1 MARTS
6 KAFKFDEPGLSDVH
20 VDAPGEKKAKKELTP
35 AFLKHLHGQLKEAK
49 SDLTIDDLKGMVAK
63 SRSHAGGKMK
73 AAKRL
78 TALAASEGT
87 SYTKIIESINAQLRE
102 EYSSPLY
109 GMGCYPWAREVYDDH
124 VIVSDDNGGFYSIPY
139 TRTEDGEIE
148 FGDAQEV
155 EQEFVPVAA
164 SEIIPRCAAGSGYRL
179 FMEQQFVEPPEWI
192 NYLPGPG
199 SYTHPEYG
207 KIAITKEGNQQ
218 FVDQFNEGI
227 YQTYNDEPHV
237 PIDAEHQTKLSGAVG
252 WINELRLNEDDSV
265 DAKTDWTDRG
275 QKLLESDQ
283 YHFFSPEWY
292 SEWTDPATEKTYQN
306 VAIGGAITT
315 RPWFKEKGG
324 LKPIIA
330 SEKGIQFGEVQ
341 RKDSEVTII
350 FTALAP
356 DKGESMTKAQIEAAR
371 KLVAAADAKTAGE
384 ALTGKT
390 EDDIKAARAL
400 VASEDARI
408 AKEAKDK
415 EDKPDEPADA
425 KSFAE
430 VQSQLKQMTERVTK
444 AEAEVKK
451 ANERADAT
459 EKGNRAM
466 RFGETV
472 KEWPGERADN
482 VNTLEHLFA
491 TSEQGEESDLFK
503 NHVKTMNAAAAQLK
517 ASGMMFNEIGS
528 SGDGNSMGT
537 AAAEADVKVKKM
549 CADSGGKITS
559 AQAYSELMRIEPKLY
574 DRIKAEAN

>member
-1 MARTS
+1 MPKTP
-6 KAFKFDEPGLSDVH
+6 KQFDSPSVSDVH
-20 VDAPGEKKAKKELTP
+20 VDAPLGGKKKELSN
-35 AFLKHLHGQLKEAK
+35 AFLKHLHGQIKETS
-49 SDLTIDDLKGMVAK
+49 SDLTLGDLKGMIAK
-63 SRSHAGGKMK
+63 SRSHAGGKTK
-73 AAKRL
+73 AANRQSAQ
-78 TALAASEGT
+78 TASEGT
-87 SYTKIIESINAQLRE
+87 NYSKIIEMINAELRE
-102 EYSSPLY
+102 EFSSPLY

-124 VIVSDDNGGFYSIPY
+124 VIVSDDEGGFYTIPY
-139 TRTEDGEIE
+139 TMNADGDIE

-155 EQEFVPVAA
+155 EQTFMPIAA
-164 SEIIPRCAAGSGYRL
+164 GEIIARCADGAGYRL

-207 KIAITKEGNQQ
+207 KIDITKEGNQQ

-324 LKPIIA
+324 LRPIVA
-330 SEKGIQFGEVQ
+330 NEKGIQFGEIK
-341 RKDSEVTII
+341 RDGSDVTII

-371 KLVAAADAKTAGE
+371 KLVEAADAKTASE
-384 ALTGKT
+384 VLTGKSA
-390 EDDIKAARAL
+390 DDIKAARVL

-408 AKEAKDK
+408 AKEAK
-415 EDKPDEPADA
+415 EDKPETPEA

-430 VQSQLKQMTERVTK
+430 VQAQLKQMTERVTA
-444 AEAEVKK
+444 AETEAKK

-466 RFGETV
+466 RFGEMA
-472 KEWPGERADN
+472 KAWPGEKADN
-482 VNTLEHLFA
+482 VATLEHLFA
-491 TSEQGEESDLFK
+491 TNESGEGSDLFK
-503 NHVKTMNAAAAQLK
+503 AHVKTMSAAAAQLK
-517 ASGMMFNEIGS
+517 NAGLFTELGSAGGNESGAVTSEVETAVAKQMSEKA
-528 SGDGNSMGT
+528 GT
-537 AAAEADVKVKKM
+537 TKE
-549 CADSGGKITS
+549 
-559 AQAYSELMRIEPKLY
+559 QAFTVVWETLTPEKREGYRQEQRSV
-574 DRIKAEAN
+574 N